1 MKKYVLSNKLPH
13 RSHEGKN
20 GATNA
25 IRCNLLM
32 AEHNLFIGRMHFSL
46 YKTVGVSD

>member
-1 MKKYVLSNKLPH
+1 MFSNMSSYL
-13 RSHEGKN
+13 SHEEKN

-25 IRCNLLM
+25 VRCNILM
-32 AEHNLFIGRMHFSL
+32 AQCNLFIVHMHFSS